1 MIRTLRLALLLLL
14 SCAAT
19 AAFTNFAQAQ
29 QINAAIGAGSIFAPA
44 GSSATGD
51 HQSQSLG
58 GASYATGSVDYLF
71 FRKVIGLQADAA
83 VRIDTGTYAQNF
95 LNIPFRPM
103 FFDLNAIWTTRF
115 SKRIGAEVVGGGG
128 VLMTRFQTQACTG
141 TKCFAS
147 STHPM
152 ADVGGG
158 IKVYVWKK
166 FFIRPEGRF
175 YLINNNVE
183 FSSFHAIRYG
193 ASLGYTFR

>member
-1 MIRTLRLALLLLL
+1 MRIALLLLL
-14 SCAAT
+14 SCAAS
-19 AAFTNFAQAQ
+19 AAFTNIAHAQ

-44 GSSATGD
+44 GSTATGE
-51 HQSQSLG
+51 HQQQSMG
-58 GASYATGSVDYLF
+58 GALYATGSVDYLF

-83 VRIDTGTYAQNF
+83 VRVDTGTYAQNF

-103 FFDLNAIWTTRF
+103 FFDLNAIWTTKFTR
-115 SKRIGAEVVGGGG
+115 RVGAEVVGGGG
-128 VLMTRFQTQACTG
+128 VLRTRFQTQECTSS
-141 TKCFAS
+141 KCFAS

-152 ADVGGG
+152 ADVGAG

-175 YLINNNVE
+175 YMINNNLE
-183 FSSFHAIRYG
+183 FSSFRAIRYG